1 MHNDLI
7 YTVLDV
13 KTKESNNGTYIVAKD
28 LVESAL
34 AKLDAVEHTS
44 LGEITGAD
52 LVGATYKH
60 VLNGETMPVIAAQHV
75 TAESGTGLV
84 HTAPGHGM
92 EDYEAC
98 RALGIL
104 PFSPVNGEGYFTA
117 DAGEHFQGLFAFDEG
132 SSAVIDYLKEV
143 KGLVKEEP
151 YKHKYPYDW
160 RTKKPVMLRATA
172 QWFANVGDLQQE
184 AVKALGD
191 VRMIPSVCMCNS
203 KILKL
208 HCFSSLT
215 TPFTWKTSLATLRTV
230 YSVPERMVYLS
241 STGMGRAYSCVVQQ

>member
-1 MHNDLI
+1 MFLGKALEKIKRNPASPLYALIWSTTPWTLPANRAISVHNDLL

-13 KTKESNNGTYIVAKD
+13 KTKESNNETYIVAKD
-28 LVESAL
+28 LVESVL
-34 AKLDAVEHTS
+34 TKLDAVEHKS
-44 LGEITGAD
+44 LGEISGAD

-60 VLNGETMPVIAAQHV
+60 ALNGETMPIIAAQHV
-75 TAESGTGLV
+75 TADSGTGMV

-104 PFSPVNGEGYFTA
+104 PFSPVNDEGFFTA
-117 DAGEHFQGLFAFDEG
+117 DAGKQFQGLFAFDEG
-132 SSAVIDYLKEV
+132 NSAVIDYLKEV

-172 QWFANVGDLQQE
+172 QWFANVGDLQQK
-184 AVKALGD
+184 AVKALRD
-191 VRMIPSVCMCNS
+191 VQMVPSVCMCNS
-203 KILKL
+203 WI
-208 HCFSSLT
+208 
-215 TPFTWKTSLATLRTV
+215 
-230 YSVPERMVYLS
+230 
-241 STGMGRAYSCVVQQ
+241 